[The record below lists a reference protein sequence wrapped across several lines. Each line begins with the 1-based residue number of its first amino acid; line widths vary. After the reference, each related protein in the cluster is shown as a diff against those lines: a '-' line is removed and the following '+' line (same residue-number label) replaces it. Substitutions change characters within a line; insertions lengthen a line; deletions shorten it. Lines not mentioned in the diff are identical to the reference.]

1 MDSKITD
8 TTRIIDT
15 PRSIP
20 IPFNMEGLN
29 ESGMCDLNKVFQV
42 NFTYNIEL
50 LKNLL
55 EGILKF
61 QKSTEEELEA
71 IKEESKERNI
81 KMKKLESKLFG
92 IGSLS
97 LSNINKNI
105 INDGKKD
112 EKKQKIENNKENDD
126 NININEEQGKI
137 IIHNPQGDNIVLE
150 TSESNSDI
158 INKIIVSIYLFIYI
172 IIYFIYI
179 EKNK

>member
-71 IKEESKERNI
+71 IKEENKERNI

-105 INDGKKD
+105 INEGKKD

>member
-71 IKEESKERNI
+71 IKEENKERNI

-105 INDGKKD
+105 IDEGKKD

-172 IIYFIYI
+172 
-179 EKNK
+179 

>member
-1 MDSKITD
+1 
-8 TTRIIDT
+8 
-15 PRSIP
+15 
-20 IPFNMEGLN
+20 
-29 ESGMCDLNKVFQV
+29 
-42 NFTYNIEL
+42 
-50 LKNLL
+50 
-55 EGILKF
+55 
-61 QKSTEEELEA
+61 
-71 IKEESKERNI
+71 
-81 KMKKLESKLFG
+81 MKKLESKLFG

-105 INDGKKD
+105 INEGKKD

-172 IIYFIYI
+172 YNYIFYIYR
-179 EKNK
+179 KK